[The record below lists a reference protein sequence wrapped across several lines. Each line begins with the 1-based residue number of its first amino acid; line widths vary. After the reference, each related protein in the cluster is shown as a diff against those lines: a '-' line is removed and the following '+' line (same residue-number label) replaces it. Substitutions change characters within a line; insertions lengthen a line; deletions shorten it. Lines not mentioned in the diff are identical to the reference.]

1 MSIGLRIRHI
11 VFRIHFAA
19 QVWPMAIW
27 SGDGCGYIPRCCGG
41 WFRDGWDHF
50 FTGKPWENHGKTMG
64 KPWENHGKT
73 MGKPGFD
80 VPQKTNPV
88 ITTVGT
94 VTQDDLAL
102 RYNDV
107 SVLENH
113 HASPGF
119 GNVVFSGGA
128 RGRARGGP
136 WLNHCMFIP
145 NLAISS
151 NKKTRGL
158 PKID

>member
-64 KPWENHGKT
+64 KPRENHGKT
-73 MGKPGFD
+73 GFRCAPKNQSSD
-80 VPQKTNPV
+80 HNCWYRYGRQ
-88 ITTVGT
+88 
-94 VTQDDLAL
+94 QDDLAL

>member
-64 KPWENHGKT
+64 KPRENHGKT
-73 MGKPGFD
+73 GFRCAPKNQSSD
-80 VPQKTNPV
+80 HNRWYRYGRQ
-88 ITTVGT
+88 
-94 VTQDDLAL
+94 QDDLAL